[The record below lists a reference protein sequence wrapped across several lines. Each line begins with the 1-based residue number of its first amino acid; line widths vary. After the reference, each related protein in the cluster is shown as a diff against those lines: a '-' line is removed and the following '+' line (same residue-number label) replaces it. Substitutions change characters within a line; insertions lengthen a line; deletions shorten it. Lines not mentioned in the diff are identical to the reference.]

1 MSGRSCLQ
9 FATRDKWVHQV
20 GLLSKTVIPNSMES
34 DISSLDILTIL
45 TATVRDASFWT
56 GLATVFV
63 FSQGRFS
70 EKQIDDENIDPPL
83 PARCFTTR
91 FRYYSSALVFAG
103 VYVALFVCLI
113 IIGSIPAFQDILK
126 PLFGSLHDVPADV
139 AGGGKQNIGT
149 PAWAA
154 MIVMVIAPTVPWI
167 NRSERLL
174 RLWLQEFS
182 DTPFKARGLA
192 DEIIQNLLVSTG
204 APPNLDHASEENLV
218 ALFGRLEELRH
229 QLTSSGRWRRD
240 QSYRDF
246 YAQNG
251 ELLARTTDRFR
262 ALEWEIGTQANRK
275 TRSSNNHH
283 RRTWSAAAHP
293 YRTQMATLVQRLGR
307 LLACALLYSE
317 IEEYAVRERLR
328 HMSNMSNL
336 APATFRF
343 TAAQVILAIVFSALI
358 AGFSGPVSSL
368 LNNKFIMGAQLD
380 WDQMV
385 EQIKIWAPISV
396 VIAIAFTLPLLLVAA
411 IRLYLIDIRNQDCED
426 LNWDQ
431 TTVILLFAFIG
442 CFGLATLPS
451 VAYLAYAYTVAPNVN
466 QGYLATGVL
475 WALPPAIINTAFIH
489 CSEIRWGHSKWQNW
503 LVDFSMFCV
512 LGTLVALLTGA
523 SLAVVHLTVYGTSFH
538 DEFQLEIPL
547 MVTLAVVSISNG
559 MLHCSTSRVKR
570 VTADGSASGQVTM
583 LVSRPAVLPSAKP
596 AN

>member
-1 MSGRSCLQ
+1 M
-9 FATRDKWVHQV
+9 
-20 GLLSKTVIPNSMES
+20 
-34 DISSLDILTIL
+34 
-45 TATVRDASFWT
+45 SFWT
-56 GLATVFV
+56 GLTTVFV

-126 PLFGSLHDVPADV
+126 PVFGSLNDVPVDV
-139 AGGGKQNIGT
+139 ASGKQNIGT

-154 MIVMVIAPTVPWI
+154 MIIMVIAPTVPWI

-192 DEIIQNLLVSTG
+192 DEIIQNLLVSAG
-204 APPNLDHASEENLV
+204 APPNLDHASEEKLV

-229 QLTSSGRWRRD
+229 QLTCSGRWRRD

-251 ELLARTTDRFR
+251 ELVARTTDRFR
-262 ALEWEIGTQANRK
+262 ALEWEIATEAHRNN
-275 TRSSNNHH
+275 RSSNTHH

-293 YRTQMATLVQRLGR
+293 YRTQMATLVQRLSR

-317 IEEYAVRERLR
+317 TEEYAVRERLR
-328 HMSNMSNL
+328 HMPHMCNL

-343 TAAQVILAIVFSALI
+343 TAAQVILAIVLSALI
-358 AGFSGPVSSL
+358 AVLSGPGSSL
-368 LNNKFIMGAQLD
+368 FNNKFIMGAELN
-380 WDQMV
+380 WDQGID
-385 EQIKIWAPISV
+385 QIVIWGPISV

-411 IRLYLIDIRNQDCED
+411 IRLYLIDIRKQDSED

-431 TTVILLFAFIG
+431 KTVILLFAFIG
-442 CFGLATLPS
+442 CFGLSALPS
-451 VAYLAYAYTVAPNVN
+451 VAYLAYANTVAPNVN

-475 WALPPAIINTAFIH
+475 WALPPAIINTAFIR

-503 LVDFSMFCV
+503 LGDFSIFAV
-512 LGTLVALLTGA
+512 LGTLFALVTGA

-538 DEFQLEIPL
+538 DEFQLEIPF
-547 MVTLAVVSISNG
+547 MVTITVVSIFNG
-559 MLHCSTSRVKR
+559 MLNCGASRVKR
-570 VTADGSASGQVTM
+570 VTADGNASAQVS
-583 LVSRPAVLPSAKP
+583 LVVSRSAALPSAKP